1 MHKHLK
7 HAHKLKVVTR
17 ASMFNNMIKTGKG
30 FDQVKEMDKNGAPLL
45 IMEPEGNIMEAIETK
60 SNLDN
65 LDTEG
70 TEETM
75 TGMQSK
81 SIVTM
86 KEIDMEGEIS

>member
-1 MHKHLK
+1 
-7 HAHKLKVVTR
+7 
-17 ASMFNNMIKTGKG
+17 MFNNMIKTGKG

-60 SNLDN
+60 GNLDN

-86 KEIDMEGEIS
+86 K